1 MKLKGFLDMAFETG
15 ANAISLSRSKVSLGE
30 KENQEECDI
39 LTIVIGTNEYS
50 FIKHPNGVWTRWAK
64 D

>member
-1 MKLKGFLDMAFETG
+1 MAFETG